1 MAPTTM
7 PNQRTTTCP
16 AGRDVTQVGYPIRMA
31 EQIADLRTP
40 GYVERVSAHTPKDLV
55 KTKAAI
61 RRAFE
66 YQIAGECFS
75 FVEVLSTCP
84 TNWGLSAR
92 ESANWLEREMMPYYP
107 LGVYK
112 TPEDAPGLAAEG
124 M

>member
-40 GYVERVSAHTPKDLV
+40 GYVARVSAHSPKHLV
-55 KTKAAI
+55 ETKAAI

-66 YQIAGECFS
+66 YQIAGTCFS

-92 ESANWLEREMMPYYP
+92 EAANWLEREMMPYYP
-107 LGVYK
+107 LGVFK
-112 TPEDAPGLAAEG
+112 TPEDEPALAAG
-124 M
+124 GV